1 MPENRTAARSL
12 AILLAINVL
21 NFYDRQALGTLG
33 EPIRHEFHL
42 SDAQLGALTTTFTVL
57 YAIVGLPLGRLAD
70 TWSRR
75 KLLGAGVGVWSAL
88 TGLSGLAASY
98 GMLMFSRL
106 GVAVGEAVCA
116 PAATSWLG
124 DLFPPGKRARA
135 LGIFMLGLPIGSAL
149 SNIVSG
155 PFGQAFG
162 WRKALMLAALPAI
175 VLIPVLLRMNEPE
188 RGASENN
195 AGSPTT
201 SRTSSKMRAMSILRI
216 PTLWWIIASGALIN
230 FNLYTLA
237 TFMPAFLIRWHGFS
251 LARAG
256 LCTGIGWGIAGIVGA
271 LTSGHLGDRMV
282 GKRNARML
290 LASLAALLAAPTAL
304 FGILEPAGTGIL
316 ALLLLSVS
324 YGFLNMYYGLVYSSI
339 QDIVPPSLRGTTMA
353 VYFMAMYLC
362 GASFGPLIT
371 GKLSDMMARRAAGA
385 GVLTEAAKAIG
396 LQQAMCIMPVLSV
409 ALAIVLY
416 AGSRTI
422 VRDMERRDRD
432 FETTMTA

>member
-1 MPENRTAARSL
+1 MSENRIAARSL
-12 AILLAINVL
+12 AILLAVNIL
-21 NFYDRQALGTLG
+21 NFYDRQALGTLA

-57 YAIVGLPLGRLAD
+57 YAIVGLPLGRLTD

-88 TGLSGLAASY
+88 TGLSGLAGSF

-124 DLFPPGKRARA
+124 DLFPPGRRARA
-135 LGIFMLGLPIGSAL
+135 LGIFMLGVPIGSAL

-175 VLIPVLLRMNEPE
+175 ALIPVLLRMHEPE
-188 RGASENN
+188 RGASESH
-195 AGSPTT
+195 AVA
-201 SRTSSKMRAMSILRI
+201 SKMRATSILRI
-216 PTLWWIIASGALIN
+216 PTLWWIVASGALIN

-256 LCTGIGWGIAGIVGA
+256 LFTGIGWGVAGIVA
-271 LTSGHLGDRMV
+271 VLTSGYVGDRMV
-282 GKRNARML
+282 VKKRNARML
-290 LASLAALLAAPTAL
+290 LASVAAFLAAPTAL

-371 GKLSDMMARRAAGA
+371 GKLSDMMARRAAGS
-385 GVLTEAAKAIG
+385 GVVTEAAKAIG

-409 ALAIVLY
+409 ALALVLY

-422 VRDMERRDRD
+422 VRDMERRD
-432 FETTMTA
+432 FSMTGAG

>member
-1 MPENRTAARSL
+1 MPDDRTAARSL
-12 AILLAINVL
+12 AILLAVNIL

-33 EPIRHEFHL
+33 EPIRREFHL

-124 DLFPPGKRARA
+124 DLFPPGRRARA
-135 LGIFMLGLPIGSAL
+135 LGIFMLGVPIGSAL

-162 WRKALMLAALPAI
+162 WRKALMLAAVPGF
-175 VLIPVLLRMNEPE
+175 VLIPVLLRMHEPE
-188 RGASENN
+188 RGASESG
-195 AGSPTT
+195 AAKTT
-201 SRTSSKMRAMSILRI
+201 PSKVRATSILRI
-216 PTLWWIIASGALIN
+216 PTLWWIIASGALLN

-256 LCTGIGWGIAGIVGA
+256 LFTGIGWGVAGIFAA
-271 LTSGHLGDRMV
+271 LTSGYVGDRMIV
-282 GKRNARML
+282 KRRNARML
-290 LASLAALLAAPTAL
+290 FASLAAFLAAPTAL

-353 VYFMAMYLC
+353 IYFMAMYLC

-371 GKLSDMMARRAAGA
+371 GKLSDVMARRAAGS

-396 LQQAMCIMPVLSV
+396 LQQAMYIMPVISIG
-409 ALAIVLY
+409 LAIVLY

-432 FETTMTA
+432 LELAALAG

>member
-1 MPENRTAARSL
+1 MPDSRTAARSL
-12 AILLAINVL
+12 AVLLALNIL
-21 NFYDRQALGTLG
+21 NFYDRQAPGTLA
-33 EPIRHEFHL
+33 EPIRREFHL

-70 TWSRR
+70 RWSRR

-88 TGLSGLAASY
+88 TGLSGLAGSY
-98 GMLMFSRL
+98 GMLMFTRL

-124 DLFPPGKRARA
+124 DLFPPGRRARA
-135 LGIFMLGLPIGSAL
+135 LGIFMLGVPLGSAL

-155 PFGQAFG
+155 PFAQAFG
-162 WRKALMLAALPAI
+162 WRKALMLAAIPGI
-175 VLIPVLLRMNEPE
+175 VLIPILLRMHEPE

-195 AGSPTT
+195 TGKPIP
-201 SRTSSKMRAMSILRI
+201 SKARAISIVCI

-256 LCTGIGWGIAGIVGA
+256 LFTGIGWGVAGIVAA
-271 LTSGHLGDRMV
+271 LISGYVGDRMIV
-282 GKRNARML
+282 KKRNARML
-290 LASLAALLAAPTAL
+290 LASLAAFLAAPTAL
-304 FGILEPAGTGIL
+304 LGILEPAGTGIL

-371 GKLSDMMARRAAGA
+371 GKLSDTMARRAAGSGA
-385 GVLTEAAKAIG
+385 LTDAAKAIG
-396 LQQAMCIMPVLSV
+396 LQQAMCIMPVISV

-422 VRDMERRDRD
+422 VRDMDRRDLD
-432 FETTMTA
+432 LKSAALAG

>member
-1 MPENRTAARSL
+1 MPDSRTASRSL
-12 AILLAINVL
+12 AILLAINIL
-21 NFYDRQALGTLG
+21 NFYDRQALGALA

-57 YAIVGLPLGRLAD
+57 YAIVGLPLGRLTD

-88 TGLSGLAASY
+88 TGLSGLAGSY

-106 GVAVGEAVCA
+106 GVAIGEAVCA

-124 DLFPPGKRARA
+124 DLFPPGRRARA
-135 LGIFMLGLPIGSAL
+135 LGIFMLGVPIGSAL

-175 VLIPVLLRMNEPE
+175 ALIPVLLRMHEPE
-188 RGASENN
+188 RGASEDD
-195 AGSPTT
+195 AGSPTA
-201 SRTSSKMRAMSILRI
+201 SRPESKMRAMAILRI

-256 LCTGIGWGIAGIVGA
+256 LFTGIGWGVAGIVA
-271 LTSGHLGDRMV
+271 VFTSGHVGDRMV
-282 GKRNARML
+282 VKKRNARMV

-371 GKLSDMMARRAAGA
+371 GKLSDLMARRAAGS
-385 GVLTEAAKAIG
+385 GVITEAAKAIG
-396 LQQAMCIMPVLSV
+396 LQQAMCIMPALSV
-409 ALAIVLY
+409 ALALVLY

-422 VRDMERRDRD
+422 VRDMERRDLA
-432 FETTMTA
+432 MIGAG